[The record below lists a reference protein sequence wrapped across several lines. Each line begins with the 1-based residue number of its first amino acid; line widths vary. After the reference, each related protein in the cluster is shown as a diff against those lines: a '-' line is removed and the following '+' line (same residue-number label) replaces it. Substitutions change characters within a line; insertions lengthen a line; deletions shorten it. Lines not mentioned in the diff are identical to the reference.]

1 MIRSLAEDISL
12 TPTPR
17 VEIIEGV
24 LREGGKMLIAG
35 PFLDKRAIL
44 LMLMELTVSIAEGE
58 RWLGFPCHKSRV
70 LYINLELDRA
80 SCINS
85 LNHIY
90 DARRIPLKNPDNIHL
105 WHLRGNTAP
114 IEKLAPEIVRI
125 VKANDIT
132 SVIIDPLYKVAID
145 SERDEDVRRFVNAA
159 DWIYSQVGCSIIYHD
174 HTLVTSSTD
183 RAFSGFLDSSTLASD
198 ADAVIYASRFALGDS
213 KLKGR
218 PEAGA
223 TAWRIQGALRE
234 YKPFAP
240 INCWFSYPRFILCE

>member
-12 TPTPR
+12 RRIDMIRSLAEDISLSPTPR
-17 VEIIEGV
+17 EEIIEGV

-70 LYINLELDRA
+70 LYINLEHDRA

-90 DARRIPLKNPDNIHL
+90 DARQIPLKNPDNIHL
-105 WHLRGNTAP
+105 WHLRGNAAP

-125 VKANDIT
+125 LTLPTNEFGGFSA
-132 SVIIDPLYKVAID
+132 
-145 SERDEDVRRFVNAA
+145 RR
-159 DWIYSQVGCSIIYHD
+159 
-174 HTLVTSSTD
+174 
-183 RAFSGFLDSSTLASD
+183 
-198 ADAVIYASRFALGDS
+198 ALPT
-213 KLKGR
+213 K
-218 PEAGA
+218 
-223 TAWRIQGALRE
+223 
-234 YKPFAP
+234 
-240 INCWFSYPRFILCE
+240 